1 MVLAR
6 QPSCPAR
13 RPEDKA
19 RQGSARRPAEVLQAA
34 EERAP
39 LALPP
44 QAPDGR
50 VAAAPDPLPAVAA
63 RAVPTRALRSV
74 PLAAG
79 SQGRQGRAGLT
90 APEGGLQKGVPLR
103 TPAQARVVTE
113 ETEVGVSPLGVRPA
127 GAFAQAAPRGED
139 LASDLRRGAGLGHGG
154 ASPCSESKMRRP
166 RRRVPRDQRARRS
179 GRPRRGWGTATGQS
193 VRLSARGAARAVPCA
208 RPSLPT
214 RLPTPEREGVP

>member
-1 MVLAR
+1 M
-6 QPSCPAR
+6 
-13 RPEDKA
+13 
-19 RQGSARRPAEVLQAA
+19 
-34 EERAP
+34 
-39 LALPP
+39 
-44 QAPDGR
+44 PDGR

-79 SQGRQGRAGLT
+79 SQGRQGWAGLT

-103 TPAQARVVTE
+103 TPGQARVVTE

-127 GAFAQAAPRGED
+127 GAFAQAAPWGGD
-139 LASDLRRGAGLGHGG
+139 LASDLRRGAGLGHGW

-193 VRLSARGAARAVPCA
+193 VWLSARGAARAVPCA